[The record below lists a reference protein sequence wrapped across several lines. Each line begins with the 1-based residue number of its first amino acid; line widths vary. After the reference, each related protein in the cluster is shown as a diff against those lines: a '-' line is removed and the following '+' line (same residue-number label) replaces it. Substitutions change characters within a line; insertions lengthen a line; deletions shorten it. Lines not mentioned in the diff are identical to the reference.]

1 MLEMESTLEFCSCSI
16 EIRAFYRHML
26 RYPNPRTIFLAAIAL
41 LLSSA
46 IATGWTIYR
55 LYDSERWVHHTFE
68 VELRLGAIESNLAK
82 AGRSR
87 SMFVNTGYSQFLQD
101 YSDARDDAFQNLAT
115 VRSLTSDNAEQQERC
130 KRLGMAMT
138 GRLDAVQ
145 KGIDAAKAGITDRS
159 AQADLTAGVVE
170 WANQTAAIITEMN
183 QSEETLLTQRN
194 KISEKLFRLILSV
207 LLATFVLSIFLI
219 WEHYRRLAIELRIR
233 TVEEERAR
241 NLSLQ
246 VLRAQDEERRRISR
260 ELHDGL
266 GQSLVAAKIIADTFV
281 MQHPNEPLLA
291 DLTEILDDSL
301 SGARTLSYLL
311 HPPLLDEIGLTS
323 AAESFV
329 AGYTKRT
336 GIPVSFEVR
345 GAKRRLRPV
354 TELTLFR
361 VLQESLTNVHRH
373 AKASGAEVLMRFEV
387 NQVGMRI
394 HDHGV
399 GISPEKL
406 QDLREHDIDFGLGLS
421 GMRHRV
427 QEQNGTFQ
435 LSSNV
440 TGTTIDVLLPVS

>member
-1 MLEMESTLEFCSCSI
+1 
-16 EIRAFYRHML
+16 
-26 RYPNPRTIFLAAIAL
+26 
-41 LLSSA
+41 
-46 IATGWTIYR
+46 
-55 LYDSERWVHHTFE
+55 
-68 VELRLGAIESNLAK
+68 
-82 AGRSR
+82 
-87 SMFVNTGYSQFLQD
+87 MFVNTGYSQFLQD
-101 YSDARDDAFQNLAT
+101 YSDARTGAFGNLAT

-130 KRLGMAMT
+130 KRLEIAMT

-145 KGIDAAKAGITDRS
+145 KGIDAAKAGITDQR

-170 WANQTAAIITEMN
+170 WANQTAGIITEMN
-183 QSEETLLTQRN
+183 QAEEILLSQRN
-194 KISEKLFRLILSV
+194 KISERLFRIILSV
-207 LLATFVLSIFLI
+207 LLGTFFLSIFLI

-233 TVEEERAR
+233 TLEEERAR

-266 GQSLVAAKIIADTFV
+266 GQSLVAAKILADTFI
-281 MQHPNEPLLA
+281 MEHPNEPLIV
-291 DLTEILDDSL
+291 DLTEILNDSL
-301 SGARTLSYLL
+301 NGARTLSYLL
-311 HPPLLDEIGLTS
+311 HPPLLDEIGLAS

-345 GAKRRLRPV
+345 GTKRRLRPV

-387 NQVGMRI
+387 NQIGMRI

-399 GISPEKL
+399 GIPAEKL

-427 QEQNGTFQ
+427 QEQNGTFR